1 MPVPKSYEPTA
12 VSRAVVEVVVAL
24 EKVEGVRLSDK
35 ADADAKSEYKLAV
48 SMSEKKR
55 VPGELTLNFTLD
67 LTCQPQIAKLT
78 IVGTVRLGG
87 QEEEVTELITPGEE
101 RTPPKVVELIYERTY
116 GLLYVLAGGL
126 KVPLPKPN
134 LLKKRNMSA

>member
-1 MPVPKSYEPTA
+1 VLEVA
-12 VSRAVVEVVVAL
+12 VTLDR
-24 EKVEGVRLSDK
+24 VEGVRLSDK

-67 LTCQPQIAKLT
+67 LTCQPQVAKLT
-78 IVGTVRLGG
+78 VAGTVKLGG
-87 QEEEVTELITPGEE
+87 PEEEVAEIITPGEE
-101 RTPPKVVELIYERTY
+101 KSPPKVVETIYERTY

-126 KVPLPKPN
+126 KVPYPKPN
-134 LLKKRNMSA
+134 LLKKRTFPT